1 MKRVLSFV
9 GNGKVSVP
17 VSQILASEKVKRQ
30 VEAVKQIEHNMRD
43 KQ

>member
-1 MKRVLSFV
+1 
-9 GNGKVSVP
+9 

-30 VEAVKQIEHNMRD
+30 VEAVKQLERHIRD